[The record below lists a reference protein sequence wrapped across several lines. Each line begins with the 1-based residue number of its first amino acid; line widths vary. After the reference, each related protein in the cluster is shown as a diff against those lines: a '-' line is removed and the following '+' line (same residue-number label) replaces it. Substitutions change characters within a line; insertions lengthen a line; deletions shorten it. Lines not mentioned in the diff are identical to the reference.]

1 MWIGMI
7 TNGIAVLS
15 AFTAPVFPAAN
26 LAAIVYLRSVRMLF
40 EIMFKGGFI

>member
-1 MWIGMI
+1 MI

-15 AFTAPVFPAAN
+15 SFTAPVFPAAS

-40 EIMFKGGFI
+40 KITF